1 MTKINVIKIVVDC
14 ITTTW
19 LLNSAYMDDDV
30 ATSVDD
36 DMLTYV
42 DDDMLT
48 YVDDIDDDVATFIA
62 H

>member
-1 MTKINVIKIVVDC
+1 M
-14 ITTTW
+14 TW

-36 DMLTYV
+36 DMP
-42 DDDMLT
+42 T